1 MANLIGR
8 SKFENALVEK
18 ALSGKLGLGSLG
30 MDDQASAIEEEYILL
45 DLEEVFHGGAIPTN
59 CPYTLSGLDT
69 LNPILTLGNGL
80 KLIGEYEDTVG
91 SCIVFSESDEPT
103 ETIRDPVF
111 PLDIVDPTKQPIQ
124 KVVKR
129 VCSLQK
135 KLKFRVM
142 SDKDQPLTGATAT
155 Q

>member
-1 MANLIGR
+1 
-8 SKFENALVEK
+8 
-18 ALSGKLGLGSLG
+18 

-124 KVVKR
+124 KVVKS